1 MNRNDLYR
9 SMDAIDDDILAE
21 AASPERARNVSGKQY
36 GWWIAAAACFCL
48 IAGLGA
54 WSLLGGR
61 TAPADPN
68 GSEAVVGKADLD
80 EYSFILDGQQNARYQ
95 RFTYEDF
102 IRFGLLPEGTPD
114 SDVYTLAAM
123 CVVSDDSLG
132 ATLGTITTASK
143 PELVGKTAR
152 QYKTA
157 FGDNVCIV
165 ESDGGY
171 EFYYRKAILEQEN
184 AVAAYELLDRAFG
197 HDDLGYTLFPDD
209 YAGSYIEG
217 DKLVLLLTNVSEETQ
232 KKYKTWAAQY
242 AGVLVFKE
250 AEYSYNTLNDTAD
263 AISKDLEDKGY
274 TITEYC
280 VSETTN
286 RIIIRV
292 ANCTSAQTSELKR
305 ALEEAYHVPVS
316 IETVQGMWTTV
327 TP

>member
-1 MNRNDLYR
+1 MTRNDLF
-9 SMDAIDDDILAE
+9 SCMDAMDDEVLARSE
-21 AASPERARNVSGKQY
+21 KTTKTENNQRKPH

-48 IAGLGA
+48 IAGFGA
-54 WSLLGGR
+54 WGLFGSR
-61 TAPADPN
+61 TAADPN
-68 GSEAVVGKADLD
+68 GSEVVAGKVDLD
-80 EYSFILDGQQNARYQ
+80 EDSFILDGQQNARYQ

-157 FGDNVCIV
+157 SGDNVCIV

-316 IETVQGMWTTV
+316 IETVQGKWTTV